1 MRKHIVIFCMMILS
15 LLYCACSSENKEEE
29 ELKNNL
35 KMQNDTQEI
44 MLEELTDFNWE
55 KVYFI
60 SPYMSKEKIE
70 EAIGFESKDIV
81 DNISDESVLYVLFT
95 SENQVICQIYG
106 KAETLGFDFELGT
119 YDDYIKLDKAD
130 SKFCINTIDGEKVYT
145 LIKEQ

>member
-1 MRKHIVIFCMMILS
+1 MRKNIVIFCMVILS
-15 LLYCACSSENKEEE
+15 LMLFACSSEDKAEET
-29 ELKNNL
+29 LKNNL
-35 KMQNDTQEI
+35 KTHSDTQNI

-70 EAIGFESKDIV
+70 EAIGTKSEAIV
-81 DNISDESVLYVLFT
+81 DNMSDESVLYVIFT

-119 YDDYIKLDKAD
+119 YDDYIKLDKVE
-130 SKFCINTIDGEKVYT
+130 SKFCINTIDGEKVYK
-145 LIKEQ
+145 LIKE